1 MLGDPE
7 VEGAAREFRAASTGE
22 EEEEL
27 VSRSYQDTV
36 FSDKIRKSVCQ
47 ATDREG
53 GGCLLPDDQCTKTGR
68 LFVEVLQEK
77 HTDM

>member
-53 GGCLLPDDQCTKTGR
+53 GGCLLPDDQCMKTR
-68 LFVEVLQEK
+68 KPFAEIFR
-77 HTDM
+77 